1 MTYSGY
7 PATYSQKDLPFLAQ
21 AGVSPGRAG
30 RKGLGFFSSRSA
42 VMLAV
47 ETNKTRTDTRDK
59 GVVML
64 EKQSSDLLRVE
75 S

>member
-1 MTYSGY
+1 MWMMKEEVMLSKETCL
-7 PATYSQKDLPFLAQ
+7 KKL
-21 AGVSPGRAG
+21 SPGRAG

-47 ETNKTRTDTRDK
+47 ETNKISTDTRDT
-59 GVVML
+59 GAGML
-64 EKQSSDLLRVE
+64 EQQSSDLLRVE